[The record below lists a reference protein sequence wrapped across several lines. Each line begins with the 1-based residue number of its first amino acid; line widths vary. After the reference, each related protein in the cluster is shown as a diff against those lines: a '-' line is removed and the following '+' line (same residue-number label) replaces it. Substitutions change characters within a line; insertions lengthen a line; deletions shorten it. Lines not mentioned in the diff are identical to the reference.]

1 MAKGGR
7 AKKKMALPPGG
18 PLQGKRL
25 GDVRGSLLP
34 DAVASEDRVCW
45 RFSHVDH
52 DGRWGF
58 DRMDTVTLCEV
69 LTKLAACESMTLNE
83 LRTTRRFFTEY
94 RDLSRLCK
102 DAVVRLDELGF
113 GDATEIQRLEFT
125 GKQRLYGF
133 LVANVF
139 HVLWW
144 DPEHEVYPSKLKH
157 T

>member
-1 MAKGGR
+1 MSKGGR
-7 AKKKMALPPGG
+7 AKKKLALPPTGAA
-18 PLQGKRL
+18 QGKRV
-25 GDVRGSLLP
+25 GDVRSLLP
-34 DAVASEDRVCW
+34 GLAFSDDKVCW
-45 RFSHVDH
+45 RFTYVDH

-58 DRMDTVTLCEV
+58 DRMAAATLCEV

-83 LRTTRRFFTEY
+83 LRTTRRFFKEY
-94 RDLSRLCK
+94 DLPGGLSK
-102 DAVVRLDELGF
+102 EAVVRLGELGF
-113 GDATEIQRLEFT
+113 GDATALHRLEFT

-133 LVANVF
+133 LLGNVF